1 MEPLEKRIRR
11 RGFEIIAGID
21 ESGRGPLAGPV
32 VAGAVV
38 LPLKGNWE
46 GIDDSKKLTALQ
58 REKAYSLILGKALGV
73 GVGIV
78 EVEEIDRLNILQAS
92 LKAMR
97 LAVESLPFRPDF
109 LLIDGLHSI
118 DLPFLQETII
128 KGDERCLSIAAAS
141 IIAKVTRDRL
151 MMFYHD
157 RYPAYNFARNKGY
170 GTQEHLRAIRQNGCS
185 PIHRQSFRLIYQPAI
200 L

>member
-1 MEPLEKRIRR
+1 MELFEKKIRR
-11 RGFEIIAGID
+11 RGYELIAGVD
-21 ESGRGPLAGPV
+21 EAGRGPLAGPV

-38 LPLKGNWE
+38 LPIQGKWN
-46 GIDDSKKLTALQ
+46 GINDSKKLTGPQ
-58 REKAYSLILGKALGV
+58 REKAYSLIMERALGV
-73 GVGIV
+73 GVGRV

-97 LAVESLPFRPDF
+97 LAVENLPFRPDF
-109 LLIDGLHSI
+109 LLIDGLHPV
-118 DLPFLQETII
+118 DLPFMQEPVI

-151 MMFYHD
+151 MISYDAQF
-157 RYPAYNFARNKGY
+157 PQYNFARNKGY
-170 GTQEHLRAIRQNGCS
+170 GTQEHLRAIRQNGCC
-185 PIHRQSFRLIYQPAI
+185 PIHRQSFKLIYQPAI